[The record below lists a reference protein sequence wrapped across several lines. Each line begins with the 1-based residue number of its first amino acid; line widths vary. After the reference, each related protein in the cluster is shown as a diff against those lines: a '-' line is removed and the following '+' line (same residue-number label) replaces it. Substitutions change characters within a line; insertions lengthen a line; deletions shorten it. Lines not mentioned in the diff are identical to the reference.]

1 MNEPKRA
8 GRSPAHDPPR
18 LMPKLLKWTAVS
30 VIAVELLLVATGLLD
45 LGDAVVIAIGLELLC
60 GVLALALAVTARVV
74 YRQLRR
80 EGESRWEALFQA
92 AATVL
97 PRPIVMLLHQELA
110 SLVSIALLVRGRKDV
125 PAGASVIKYGSTH
138 KVFIIVM
145 MVIIP
150 VEVMLV
156 EFLVP
161 WAWLRTVLLVFAIY
175 SAIWLFGFYAGL
187 HTRPHYIDSSR
198 LVIRMGH
205 LAAVSVDVG
214 SIRSVRRDYHP
225 KYKGLVAVADDYV
238 AVPGMSGTVLTVTL
252 APETPVRIRGRETVH
267 AGEVRFDTDDVEG
280 ASRSIR
286 ERAGSPQG

>member
-1 MNEPKRA
+1 VNEPKPA
-8 GRSPAHDPPR
+8 VRSPAHDHRR
-18 LMPKLLKWTAVS
+18 LLIKLLKWTAAS
-30 VIAVELLLVATGLLD
+30 VIGVELLLVATGLLD
-45 LGDAVVIAIGLELLC
+45 LSDAVVIAIGLELLC
-60 GVLALALAVTARVV
+60 GVLALALAATARVV

-80 EGESRWEALFQA
+80 EGENRSEALFQA

-97 PRPIVMLLHQELA
+97 PRPMVMLLRQELG

-125 PAGASVIKYGSTH
+125 PAGAIVIKYGSTH
-138 KVFIIVM
+138 KVFLIVM

-150 VEVMLV
+150 VEVLLV

-175 SAIWLFGFYAGL
+175 SAIWLFGFFAGL
-187 HTRPHYIDSSR
+187 HTRPHYIDSR
-198 LVIRMGH
+198 HLVLRMGH
-205 LAAVSVDVG
+205 LAAVSVGVD

-238 AVPGMSGTVLTVTL
+238 AIPGISGTVLTVTL
-252 APETPVRIRGRETVH
+252 DPETPVRIRGRETVH